1 MQRVL
6 VEEIIDDRVDVVRR
20 SYQSEAKGSPASSD
34 LAHSMLGK

>member
-6 VEEIIDDRVDVVRR
+6 VEEIDDSVDVVRR
-20 SYQSEAKGSPASSD
+20 SYQSEAKGCSASSV